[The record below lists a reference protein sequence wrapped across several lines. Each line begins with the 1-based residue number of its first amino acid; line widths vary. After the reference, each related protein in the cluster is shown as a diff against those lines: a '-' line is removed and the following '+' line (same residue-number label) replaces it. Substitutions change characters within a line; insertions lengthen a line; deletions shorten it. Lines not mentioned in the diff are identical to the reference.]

1 MTIGGYDNLRLI
13 KRDAETEIYAGTS
26 TLDHEHVVL
35 RLQRREKLTR
45 DHLTNYQSEYALLS
59 NLDSSH
65 VCKVIELLEHDG
77 VPVLVLKNTSGPNL
91 ENYLRDYRPV
101 HAECIKIALSITQ
114 GLDYL
119 HGQNISHRNLIPSN
133 VVIDPI
139 SCHATLYGFDIAT
152 RLNET
157 IDYKADYYSL
167 GVLLYE
173 LITGKPAFQIENP
186 LHSIY
191 NKIVAIPASPSSMNS
206 EVPIELSNVVMKL
219 LEKIPEKQY
228 PSISSIQQ
236 DLSACLGRLGNPIMP
251 FSHLPLR
258 LTTSLC
264 L

>member
-1 MTIGGYDNLRLI
+1 MQSDSTTGARWRTRIG
-13 KRDAETEIYAGTS
+13 
-26 TLDHEHVVL
+26 
-35 RLQRREKLTR
+35 
-45 DHLTNYQSEYALLS
+45 
-59 NLDSSH
+59 
-65 VCKVIELLEHDG
+65 
-77 VPVLVLKNTSGPNL
+77 LKKHIGPNL

-114 GLDYL
+114 GLDYI

-152 RLNET
+152 RLNGT

-173 LITGKPAFQIENP
+173 LITGKPAFQIEDP

-191 NKIVAIPASPSSMNS
+191 NEIVAIPASPSSVNS

-219 LEKIPEKQY
+219 LEKIPEK
-228 PSISSIQQ
+228 PVSK
-236 DLSACLGRLGNPIMP
+236 
-251 FSHLPLR
+251 HLR
-258 LTTSLC
+258 NSTGS
-264 L
+264 